1 MKNILVWLIDS
12 SIIASIIILIVLL
25 IRPFIKRLPK
35 WVNLVLWLIVALR
48 LIMPVGLESGFSLV
62 PDIGDIRSGY
72 TEVLFGKDDMGAA
85 DHSLGEDEYVPIDF
99 EGKTSAYG
107 SEEKT
112 GSEPTAK
119 APVTDVE
126 RPDIVSCDMEKADIE
141 RTDTEKSDIGLP
153 GIERNDIALTKDN
166 SKHAD
171 ITGLLSIIYI
181 AGCIVAF
188 AYFLISIARL
198 KRIVRFSVPAQLPYS
213 LTEQSLAMIYVC
225 EGIKSPFIMGML
237 GNRLYI
243 PEGLDEETLKFV
255 IWHENAHI
263 RHFDQMWKMIGF
275 VLLLIYWFNPLMWV
289 AFICFTKDLELACD
303 ERAAGNLSPL
313 ERAGYSQAL
322 LTCSVHNRIIAICP
336 LAFGETG
343 VKERV
348 KAIVSLKK
356 PVKIVLVSVVLG
368 CAVFAVCFLTDPV
381 SAKEKDKDKD
391 NNTDIILIN
400 GGDTDNSVEDSKG
413 AVNNIE
419 DSHSSKI
426 GNDNTNHIS
435 EAENNENIGT
445 GTDGNIDNKMED
457 DSDTEEIS
465 NKGDSSATDDN
476 PIAGDNPDKEENPIV
491 EVNPV
496 KEEKNDVEDTSI
508 IEDKSI
514 KEDGTS
520 EIKENETVISSTPS
534 DEQAVIPSGIR
545 QIKAEAFYN
554 TKTIKSVI
562 IPDTVEVIGRSAFS
576 GCEKLENIS
585 IPSSVSTIEAS
596 AFQNCAI
603 KSISIPESVTE
614 ISDYLFSGNRYL
626 SKVVLEGAVTKIGN
640 GAFMGCSS
648 LKKIDIP
655 GSVKEIGNSAFS
667 NTGITEIQIPEGVEV
682 ISSNMFSGCDKLETV
697 YLPSTIKT
705 IDTYAFYNCVNLKSI
720 YLPESVTTI
729 NDYAFY
735 HCDNL
740 LEINIPES
748 VTEIS
753 RYAFWQCNMLL
764 DESKDQ
770 IKAVNKK
777 VRFDYVK

>member
-112 GSEPTAK
+112 GSESTAK

-141 RTDTEKSDIGLP
+141 RTDTEKSDIELP
-153 GIERNDIALTKDN
+153 GIERTDIGLTKDN

-213 LTEQSLAMIYVC
+213 LTEQSMAMIYVC

-391 NNTDIILIN
+391 NNTDIILIDE
-400 GGDTDNSVEDSKG
+400 GDTDNSVEDSKG
-413 AVNNIE
+413 AVDNIEENLEHNTIRETDDIDKSYVPETDNNINVGTGGE
-419 DSHSSKI
+419 DSS
-426 GNDNTNHIS
+426 
-435 EAENNENIGT
+435 
-445 GTDGNIDNKMED
+445 
-457 DSDTEEIS
+457 TEEPP
-465 NKGDSSATDDN
+465 NKSDASVIDDN
-476 PIAGDNPDKEENPIV
+476 PISEDNPVVEDNSVKKDNPDVVDNPVIEDNSKKEE
-491 EVNPV
+491 
-496 KEEKNDVEDTSI
+496 DVTP
-508 IEDKSI
+508 
-514 KEDGTS
+514 
-520 EIKENETVISSTPS
+520 EINENETVISSTPS

>member
-72 TEVLFGKDDMGAA
+72 TEVLFGNDNTGIVDHSMAA
-85 DHSLGEDEYVPIDF
+85 DDHVLSDSEGETTTYEDSKIYENLSNSFTEYLPTEQEVT
-99 EGKTSAYG
+99 E
-107 SEEKT
+107 
-112 GSEPTAK
+112 SEP
-119 APVTDVE
+119 
-126 RPDIVSCDMEKADIE
+126 IE
-141 RTDTEKSDIGLP
+141 ALTEK
-153 GIERNDIALTKDN
+153 IETNATDNEPVLTTLNTERKDN
-166 SKHAD
+166 
-171 ITGLLSIIYI
+171 TGLLSFLYI

-289 AFICFTKDLELACD
+289 AFICFTKDMELACD
-303 ERAAGNLSPL
+303 ERAAGNLSPM

-356 PVKIVLVSVVLG
+356 PVKIVLISVVLG

-391 NNTDIILIN
+391 NNTDIILID
-400 GGDTDNSVEDSKG
+400 GGDTNNSVKDSNG

-457 DSDTEEIS
+457 DSDTEEII
-465 NKGDSSATDDN
+465 NKGDASVIDDN
-476 PIAGDNPDKEENPIV
+476 PIAGDNHDKEENPF
-491 EVNPV
+491 EEDNPV
-496 KEEKNDVEDTSI
+496 KEEKNDVEDNSKKEEDNTS
-508 IEDKSI
+508 
-514 KEDGTS
+514 
-520 EIKENETVISSTPS
+520 TVIPSTPS

>member
-112 GSEPTAK
+112 GSESTAK

-141 RTDTEKSDIGLP
+141 RTDTEKSDIELP
-153 GIERNDIALTKDN
+153 GIERNDIGLTKDN

-391 NNTDIILIN
+391 NNTDIILID

-419 DSHSSKI
+419 ENLEH
-426 GNDNTNHIS
+426 NTIRETDDIDKS
-435 EAENNENIGT
+435 YVPETDKNINVGT
-445 GTDGNIDNKMED
+445 GGED
-457 DSDTEEIS
+457 SSTEEPP
-465 NKGDSSATDDN
+465 NKSDASVIDDN
-476 PIAGDNPDKEENPIV
+476 PISEDNPVVEDNSVKKDNPGVVDNPVIEDNSKKEE
-491 EVNPV
+491 
-496 KEEKNDVEDTSI
+496 DVTP
-508 IEDKSI
+508 
-514 KEDGTS
+514 
-520 EIKENETVISSTPS
+520 EINENETVISSTPS

-640 GAFMGCSS
+640 GAFWCCSS
-648 LKKIDIP
+648 LDTIDIP
-655 GSVKEIGNSAFS
+655 GSVSEIGKSAFA
-667 NTGITEIQIPEGVEV
+667 NTGIKEIRIPEGVEV
-682 ISSNMFSGCDKLETV
+682 ISASMFSGCDKLETV

>member
-12 SIIASIIILIVLL
+12 SIIANIIILIVLL

-48 LIMPVGLESGFSLV
+48 LIMPVGLESAFSLV

-85 DHSLGEDEYVPIDF
+85 DHFLGEDEYVPIDF

-112 GSEPTAK
+112 GSESTAK

-126 RPDIVSCDMEKADIE
+126 RPDIVSYDMEKADIE
-141 RTDTEKSDIGLP
+141 RTDTEKSDIELP
-153 GIERNDIALTKDN
+153 GIERTDIGLTKDN

-198 KRIVRFSVPAQLPYS
+198 KRIVKFSVPAQLPYS

-225 EGIKSPFIMGML
+225 KGIKSPFIMGML

-391 NNTDIILIN
+391 NNTDIILIDE
-400 GGDTDNSVEDSKG
+400 GDTDNSVEDSKG

-419 DSHSSKI
+419 ENLEHNTIRETDDIDKSYVPET
-426 GNDNTNHIS
+426 DN
-435 EAENNENIGT
+435 NINVGT
-445 GTDGNIDNKMED
+445 GGED
-457 DSDTEEIS
+457 SSTEEPP
-465 NKGDSSATDDN
+465 NKSDASVIDDN
-476 PIAGDNPDKEENPIV
+476 PISEDNPVVEDNSVKKDNPDV
-491 EVNPV
+491 VVNPV
-496 KEEKNDVEDTSI
+496 IEDNSKKEEDVTP
-508 IEDKSI
+508 
-514 KEDGTS
+514 
-520 EIKENETVISSTPS
+520 EINENETVISSTPS

-576 GCEKLENIS
+576 GCEKMENIS

-614 ISDYLFSGNRYL
+614 ISDFLFAENRNL
-626 SKVVLEGAVTKIGN
+626 SKVVFEGVVTKIGN
-640 GAFMGCSS
+640 GAFWCCSS
-648 LKKIDIP
+648 LDTIDIP
-655 GSVKEIGNSAFS
+655 GSVSEIGKSAFA
-667 NTGITEIQIPEGVEV
+667 NTGIKEIRIPEGVEV
-682 ISSNMFSGCDKLETV
+682 ISASMFSGCDKLETV

-705 IDTYAFYNCVNLKSI
+705 IDTYAFYNCVSLKKI

-740 LEINIPES
+740 LEVNIPES
-748 VTEIS
+748 VTELS
-753 RYAFWQCNMLL
+753 KYAFWQCNMLL

-770 IKAVNKK
+770 IKRVNKK
-777 VRFDYVK
+777 AIFDYRK

>member
-48 LIMPVGLESGFSLV
+48 LIMPVGLESAFSLV

-112 GSEPTAK
+112 GSESTAK

-126 RPDIVSCDMEKADIE
+126 RPDIVSYDMEKADIE
-141 RTDTEKSDIGLP
+141 RTDTEKSDIELP
-153 GIERNDIALTKDN
+153 GIERTDIGLTKDN

-237 GNRLYI
+237 GNRLYV

-391 NNTDIILIN
+391 NNTDIILIDE
-400 GGDTDNSVEDSKG
+400 GDTDNSVEDSKG

-419 DSHSSKI
+419 ENLEHNTIRETDDIDKSYVPET
-426 GNDNTNHIS
+426 DNNI
-435 EAENNENIGT
+435 NIGT
-445 GTDGNIDNKMED
+445 GGED
-457 DSDTEEIS
+457 SSTEEPP
-465 NKGDSSATDDN
+465 NKSDASVIDDN
-476 PIAGDNPDKEENPIV
+476 PISEDNPVVEDNSVKKDNPDVVDNPVIEDNSKKEE
-491 EVNPV
+491 
-496 KEEKNDVEDTSI
+496 DVTP
-508 IEDKSI
+508 
-514 KEDGTS
+514 
-520 EIKENETVISSTPS
+520 EINENETVISSTPS
-534 DEQAVIPSGIR
+534 AEQAVIPSGIR

-596 AFQNCAI
+596 AFQSCAI
-603 KSISIPESVTE
+603 KNISIPESVTE
-614 ISDYLFSGNRYL
+614 ISDFLFAENRNL

-640 GAFMGCSS
+640 GAFWCCSS
-648 LKKIDIP
+648 LDTIDIP
-655 GSVKEIGNSAFS
+655 GSVSEIGKSAFA
-667 NTGITEIQIPEGVEV
+667 NTGIKEIRIPEGVEV
-682 ISSNMFSGCDKLETV
+682 ISASMFSGCDKLETV

-705 IDTYAFYNCVNLKSI
+705 IDTYAFYNCVSLKKI

-740 LEINIPES
+740 LEVNIPES
-748 VTEIS
+748 VTELS
-753 RYAFWQCNMLL
+753 KYAFWQCNMLL

-770 IKAVNKK
+770 IKRVNKK
-777 VRFDYVK
+777 AIFDYRK